1 MVIFYQGGKIE
12 MIKKS
17 KTPFLRDLYLA
28 YLIKDAKRT
37 PIDEYPVIEEWMV
50 STKPPSNIV
59 QWDRR
64 RDIKEDNNTTISF
77 YCNDI
82 GFQPILNNPKNY
94 VEKLK
99 KYEMVVG
106 IDASPYD
113 NMPIWVQKSQIGLN
127 LAITYY
133 FGKQGIKV
141 IPNIR
146 IGDDLTV
153 TSLESYPMHTLI
165 CIGTNGFVKKLDNRK
180 ILQRQINNVVDTLQ
194 PTGICVYGPAYD
206 DLFDYVKHKSIPIY
220 QYDSYTMI
228 ENKKDKFNKAFG
240 GLKSNER

>member
-1 MVIFYQGGKIE
+1 

-17 KTPFLRDLYLA
+17 KTPFLRDMYLA

-37 PIDEYPVIEEWMV
+37 CVDEYPIIESWMV
-50 STKPPSNIV
+50 AKNPPSKIV

-64 RDIKEDNNTTISF
+64 HDVTDCKNTTISF
-77 YCNDI
+77 YCNDL

-106 IDASPYD
+106 LDASPYD
-113 NMPIWVQKSQIGLN
+113 NMPLWVQKSQIGLN
-127 LAITYY
+127 IALTYY
-133 FGKQGIKV
+133 FGKQGIMI

-153 TSLESYPMHTLI
+153 TSLEAYPMHTLI
-165 CIGTNGFVKKLDNRK
+165 CIGTNGFVKLLDNRK
-180 ILQRQINNVVDTLQ
+180 IWQRQIKLVVDTLQ
-194 PTGICVYGPAYD
+194 PTGICVYGPASNE
-206 DLFDYVKHKSIPIY
+206 LFGYAYQKNIPIH

-228 ENKKDKFNKAFG
+228 ENKKDKLNQSFKGN
-240 GLKSNER
+240 KSNER